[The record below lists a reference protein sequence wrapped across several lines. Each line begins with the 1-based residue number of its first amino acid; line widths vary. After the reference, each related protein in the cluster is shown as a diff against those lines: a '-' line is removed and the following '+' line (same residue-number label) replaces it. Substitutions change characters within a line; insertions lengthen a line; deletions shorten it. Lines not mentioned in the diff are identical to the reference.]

1 MFNTQESPNLKFIKY
16 KFIIFELYVVIFG
29 GIILKL
35 IHIPNQIGLTI
46 LSCFDSL
53 PLLVWLL
60 LNPRFKSQSNIVLNK
75 FSIWLIIG
83 SVMIPTFVIDYI
95 HNTSITSSLGHFG
108 ALIRYIPLCL
118 MTIDIGTN
126 NEYIEKLIKKIKI
139 IAIILIIISYLC
151 IILGEK
157 AFYLLPILPSSNT
170 ASRSIIEGEISGIFP
185 NTIDLSFCLIILY
198 IFTIYTCKINLRNLI
213 LFSIIFSIPIY
224 YTGSIASFAI
234 ICLLFLYYLKYTN
247 SKYFYLIFII
257 SSAIATIAIA
267 THIEEIILIYDV
279 AKLSRLGILTITLPN
294 FISEL
299 SVDTFFGI
307 GTNIDIIYAKVNSY
321 PEKVHILEY
330 MYELGGFAD
339 VYWFAL
345 IIYHGIIGFIFLFIL
360 FYKIFHALLL
370 NTKNKK
376 IKTIINSIWITIL
389 LLGFFN
395 QILVVKQFT
404 IFFWII
410 IGIIYAKEYYNYSN
424 GNKLEKIFKK

>member
-1 MFNTQESPNLKFIKY
+1 M
-16 KFIIFELYVVIFG
+16 
-29 GIILKL
+29 
-35 IHIPNQIGLTI
+35 
-46 LSCFDSL
+46 
-53 PLLVWLL
+53 
-60 LNPRFKSQSNIVLNK
+60 
-75 FSIWLIIG
+75 
-83 SVMIPTFVIDYI
+83 
-95 HNTSITSSLGHFG
+95 
-108 ALIRYIPLCL
+108 
-118 MTIDIGTN
+118 
-126 NEYIEKLIKKIKI
+126 
-139 IAIILIIISYLC
+139 
-151 IILGEK
+151 
-157 AFYLLPILPSSNT
+157 
-170 ASRSIIEGEISGIFP
+170 
-185 NTIDLSFCLIILY
+185 
-198 IFTIYTCKINLRNLI
+198 
-213 LFSIIFSIPIY
+213 
-224 YTGSIASFAI
+224 
-234 ICLLFLYYLKYTN
+234 YYLKYAN
-247 SKYFYLIFII
+247 SKYFNLIFIS

-345 IIYHGIIGFIFLFIL
+345 IIYHGIIGFIFLFVL
-360 FYKIFHALLL
+360 FYKIFHALLF

-376 IKTIINSIWITIL
+376 IKTIINSIWITSL

-410 IGIIYAKEYYNYSN
+410 IGIIYAKEHHNYLN
-424 GNKLEKIFKK
+424 GNKLEKIFK